1 MEILRLELIKIN
13 KNTKKEK
20 SIVIKIR
27 INLRQIM
34 LVAWIVL
41 FVF

>member
-1 MEILRLELIKIN
+1 MEILRLESVKIN
-13 KNTKKEK
+13 KNMKKEK
-20 SIVIKIR
+20 SIVIKVR

>member
-13 KNTKKEK
+13 KNMKKEK